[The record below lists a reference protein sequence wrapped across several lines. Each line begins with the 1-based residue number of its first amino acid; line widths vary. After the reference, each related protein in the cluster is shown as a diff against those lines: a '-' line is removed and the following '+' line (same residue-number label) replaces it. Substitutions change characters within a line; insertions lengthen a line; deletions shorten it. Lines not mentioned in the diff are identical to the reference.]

1 MNPQLELRF
10 LRSDPSKIWLVA
22 SNESF
27 AGAAEQYI
35 DEDEVE
41 ALRASLTDFP
51 KSLTDEATLEAG
63 KNEPAYGYC
72 KLRFY
77 CFDSLGHT
85 AVQVSLANE
94 IAGNEK
100 PDNRNFASFKMH
112 FEANEL
118 DIFIASLSRALAAG
132 EGTATLKGI
141 RRYTEYVSR

>member
-1 MNPQLELRF
+1 MNPQLELQF

-22 SNESF
+22 SNDSF

-35 DEDEVE
+35 NEDEVKT
-41 ALRASLTDFP
+41 LRDNLTNFP
-51 KSLTDEATLEAG
+51 KIPDDEVILEVG
-63 KNEPAYGYC
+63 KNETAYGYC

-100 PDNRNFASFKMH
+100 SDNRNFASFKLQ
-112 FEANEL
+112 FEAHEL
-118 DIFIASLSRALAAG
+118 DIFVDSLSKALEAG
-132 EGTATLKGI
+132 EGNATLKGT
-141 RRYTEYVSR
+141 RRFTENVSR